1 MVSPFHI
8 LLAEDD
14 FLLRHML
21 TEVLSLMGYLV
32 TPVSNGREALTLLQ
46 THPATPDLII
56 TDLWMPEMDGNRLW
70 QAVRTDLQHPAIPFI
85 FISGTTLP
93 ADIATAIDR
102 GRTMFIAKPFYID
115 SLMLMMQTL
124 LSQPASQG

>member
-14 FLLRHML
+14 CSLRHML

-32 TPVSNGREALTLLQ
+32 TPVRNGREALTLLQ

-56 TDLWMPEMDGNRLW
+56 TDLWMPEIDGNRLW
-70 QAVRTDLQHPAIPFI
+70 QAVRSDVQHSAIPFL

-93 ADIATAIDR
+93 TDIATAIDK
-102 GRTMFIAKPFYID
+102 GRHMFISKPFRIETLATSIY
-115 SLMLMMQTL
+115 SLVC
-124 LSQPASQG
+124 